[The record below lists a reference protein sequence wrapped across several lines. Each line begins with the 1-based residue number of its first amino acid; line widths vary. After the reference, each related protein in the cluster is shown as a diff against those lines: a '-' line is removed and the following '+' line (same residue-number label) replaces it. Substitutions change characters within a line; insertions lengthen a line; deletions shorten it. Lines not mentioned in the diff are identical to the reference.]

1 VRYQTAERLAE
12 AFGDALQ
19 VARGAETLPSQPAL
33 APPAGR
39 VRVVPG
45 VSEEVLPGPLPEL
58 PPATQPARA
67 RWRGRDRAFGELAR
81 RLVPWRLRL
90 PALRRRLIA
99 APVLAVA
106 LLYAASQLAAAPRAR
121 TSHPPHA
128 SGVKR
133 AVASAGT
140 HLTTAAKAP
149 TPPAHR
155 RVTPHQRTRRTQANA
170 PASSILLR
178 ARRAVVQEPRPK
190 RTRRTPPR
198 TPRTQH
204 RRSARPTPHRAPH
217 RGQALRP
224 PALVGRAA
232 APPSGRDIRRA
243 DDPAPRSRVPATRA
257 VPSET

>member
-155 RVTPHQRTRRTQANA
+155 RVTPHQRTRPHT
-170 PASSILLR
+170 SKR
-178 ARRAVVQEPRPK
+178 ARVIHTAASPA
-190 RTRRTPPR
+190 
-198 TPRTQH
+198 
-204 RRSARPTPHRAPH
+204 RSST
-217 RGQALRP
+217 G
-224 PALVGRAA
+224 AA
-232 APPSGRDIRRA
+232 AQTYPSNTSTDSSYTASPVSTSNPPPSSASGSSA
-243 DDPAPRSRVPATRA
+243 SAASVGGPSGSAPFGPGYPAGG
-257 VPSET
+257 